1 MLSCARLVALL
12 VAPPLFI
19 ACDDGPPIRQLED
32 ARSVRRE
39 ALTLTPID
47 FATTDFYVRPSRTR
61 AEEGRLSVPESRRR
75 PTGRTLELRFVRF
88 ASTSAPNGPPIV
100 YLAGGPGASGIWSA
114 SGDRNGLFMKL
125 RGAGDV
131 IALDQRGAGFS
142 RPAPTCPGSWS
153 YPLDRPHNDDTLA
166 AVLAP
171 YLRACAAALADSL
184 DVTAFNTVESAD
196 DLEDLRIA
204 VGAGQLRLVGMSYG
218 THLALAYLR
227 RYPDRV
233 ERAILAGVEGPDD
246 TWKLPANIDAILHR
260 IDSAIAADA
269 RAHRAVPDL
278 LGSLRA
284 TLAKLDTSPVTANV
298 THPRT
303 KKPLRVTV
311 GGNDLRRAVF
321 NVIAERERIEGML
334 RRLIP
339 VLRGD
344 YTALAERAVL
354 TRLDNEELVMS
365 LSTDCSSGATR
376 ERLELIDRQAPETV
390 LGDAAN
396 GYLRA
401 TCSTW
406 PHEDLG
412 DAFRAPIHSTV
423 PTLFVS
429 GTLDPRTP
437 PTTAEEV
444 ARGFPNG
451 RHLVIEGGAH
461 DDDLLISSPRIGD
474 LMLRFLSG
482 EDVGTQRIRLPSLRF
497 DLP

>member
-1 MLSCARLVALL
+1 MLRSVRLTSLPLALL
-12 VAPPLFI
+12 LLI
-19 ACDDGPPIRQLED
+19 ACDDGPPIRQLEG
-32 ARSVRRE
+32 ATPVRQG
-39 ALTLTPID
+39 ALTLTPIE

-75 PTGRTLELRFVRF
+75 SAGRTLELRFVRF
-88 ASTSAPNGPPIV
+88 AATSGSKGSPII

-131 IALDQRGAGFS
+131 IALDQRGAGLS
-142 RPAPTCPGSWS
+142 RPAPVCPGSWS

-166 AVLAP
+166 ALLAP
-171 YLRACAAALADSL
+171 YLRECAAAFGDSL
-184 DVTAFNTVESAD
+184 DVAAFNTAESAD

-204 VGAGQLRLVGMSYG
+204 LGADRLRLVGMSYG

-233 ERAILAGVEGPDD
+233 ERAVLAGVEGPDH
-246 TWKLPANIDAILHR
+246 TWKLPANIDAILQR

-269 RAHRAVPDL
+269 RAHRAIPDF

-284 TLAKLDTSPVTANV
+284 TLAQLDADPVTLDA

-303 KKPLRVTV
+303 KEQLRVTV
-311 GGNDLRRAVF
+311 GGDDLRRAVL
-321 NVIAERERIEGML
+321 NVIAERERIERML
-334 RRLIP
+334 QRLLPI
-339 VLRGD
+339 LQGD
-344 YTALAERAVL
+344 YTALAQRAAL
-354 TRLDNEELVMS
+354 TRLDNDERVMT
-365 LSTDCSSGATR
+365 LSMDCSSGATR
-376 ERLELIDRQAPETV
+376 ERLALIDSQAADAV
-390 LGDAAN
+390 LRDVAN

-401 TCSTW
+401 QCATW
-406 PHEDLG
+406 PYDDLG
-412 DAFRAPIHSTV
+412 DGFRAPIHSPV
-423 PTLFVS
+423 PTLFIS

-437 PTTAEEV
+437 PATAEEV

-451 RHLVIEGGAH
+451 RHLVIEGAAH

-482 EDVGTQRIRLPSLRF
+482 EDVGHQRVRLAPLRF
-497 DLP
+497 ELP